1 MKAVQI
7 ARLGGPEVLELVE
20 SSDPEPGQGQV
31 RVRVKAIGVNFADI
45 MMRMGLYPGAPQT
58 PFVPGY
64 EAAGVVDRVGRGA
77 EDVMAGQEVIVPTN
91 YGGYADTLLADSTD
105 IVPIPP
111 GKSMAAAA
119 ALTVNYLTAYE
130 ALVHQGHLEEG
141 QRVLIHGAAGG
152 VGIAAIQI
160 SKIFRAQIFGTA
172 SGSKHEF
179 LKKHG
184 VDVCI
189 DYNRQN
195 FEKEI
200 RKATRGQGVHIALD
214 PVGGVSFTRSYKSLA
229 KGGKLVIYGLSAASG
244 GKTRNLPRVLWQ
256 YWRTPDFKAMDLMTE
271 NKGVIGIHLGRMT
284 DQKELLKA
292 HLTRIV
298 GWWAAGLLEPVV
310 GASFPMAL
318 AGQAHEY
325 IQDRKNVGKV
335 VLTTD

>member
-1 MKAVQI
+1 MKSIQI
-7 ARLGGPEVLELVE
+7 TRIGGPEVLQVVE
-20 SSDPEPGQGQV
+20 NPDPEPGTGQV

-45 MMRMGLYPGAPQT
+45 MMRMGLYPGAPKT

-77 EDVMAGQEVIVPTN
+77 EGVMAGMEVIVPTN
-91 YGGYADTLLADSTD
+91 YGGYADTLLVNSTEL
-105 IVPIPP
+105 IPIPR
-111 GKSMAAAA
+111 GKPMAAAA
-119 ALTVNYLTAYE
+119 ALAVNYLTAYE
-130 ALVHQGHLEEG
+130 ALVHQGHLEDG

-160 SKIFRAQIFGTA
+160 AKIFKANIFGTA
-172 SGSKHEF
+172 SASKHEF
-179 LKKHG
+179 LKEHG

-200 RKATRGQGVHIALD
+200 RKATNGQGVHIVLD
-214 PVGGVSFTRSYKSLA
+214 PIGGVSFKRSYASLA
-229 KGGKLVIYGLSAASG
+229 KGGKLIIYGLSAASS

-256 YWRTPDFKAMDLMTE
+256 YWRTPNFKAMDLMTE

-292 HLTRIV
+292 HLSRIV
-298 GWWAAGLLEPVV
+298 GWWAEGQLDPIV

-325 IQDRKNVGKV
+325 IQDRKNIGKV
-335 VLTTD
+335 VLTPD